1 MDILNK
7 NWQFVSKNDEEYT
20 WLVNNSYKYG
30 FILRYPEGKENI
42 TGYMY
47 EEWHFRYFGLELAKE
62 LYDKKLIYEEYLAM
76 K

>member
-1 MDILNK
+1 MI
-7 NWQFVSKNDEEYT
+7 
-20 WLVNNSYKYG
+20 
-30 FILRYPEGKENI
+30 ENI
-42 TGYMY
+42 FIDTSVY